1 MLKKSVKN
9 RVLKKSVKNRGVK
22 FRGVK
27 FRVDE
32 SRQRFDKVT

>member
-1 MLKKSVKN
+1 VLKKSVKN